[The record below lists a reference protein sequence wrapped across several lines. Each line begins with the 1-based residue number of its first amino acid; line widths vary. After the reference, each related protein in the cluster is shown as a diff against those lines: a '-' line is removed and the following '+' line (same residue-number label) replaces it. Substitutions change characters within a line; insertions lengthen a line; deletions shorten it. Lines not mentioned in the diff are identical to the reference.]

1 MLFFLN
7 FYSYGNF
14 GYIVI
19 DPGHGG
25 KDPGA
30 IGKWG
35 IKEKDITL
43 SVSKKIANILKKEYG
58 FKVILTREEDIFL
71 SLSERAEIAKRYNAK
86 LFVSIDCNY
95 FEMSNIKGPEVF
107 FLSNESRKLA
117 FFINQRINEF
127 TKSRGITKANFYLLR
142 NIYIP
147 SVIIEIGYVSNPEE
161 ANLLIDK
168 NYQYLLARGIAE
180 GIREYVN
187 WYISER

>member
-1 MLFFLN
+1 
-7 FYSYGNF
+7 
-14 GYIVI
+14 
-19 DPGHGG
+19 
-25 KDPGA
+25 
-30 IGKWG
+30 
-35 IKEKDITL
+35 
-43 SVSKKIANILKKEYG
+43 KKEYG

-86 LFVSIDCNY
+86 LFVSIHCNY